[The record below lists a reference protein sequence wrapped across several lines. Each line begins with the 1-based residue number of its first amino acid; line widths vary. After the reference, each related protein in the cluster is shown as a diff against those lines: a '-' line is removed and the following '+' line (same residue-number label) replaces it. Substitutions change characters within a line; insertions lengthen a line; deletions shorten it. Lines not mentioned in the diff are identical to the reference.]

1 MFANGK
7 NIVDVSEQN
16 MMNLIHE
23 FIELF
28 LEALVLERADVK
40 ICGGV
45 EWRVVAGMLYL
56 QLGKFLLWHT
66 YPF

>member
-1 MFANGK
+1 
-7 NIVDVSEQN
+7 

-28 LEALVLERADVK
+28 LEALVLERADIK